1 MNCLRKIWKVH
12 SRLIQTTMPKS
23 KVRTNLSQKTMLTS
37 SLTIIKT
44 KQKRQRKLRLK
55 RPEAEAKSQEE
66 A

>member
-1 MNCLRKIWKVH
+1 M
-12 SRLIQTTMPKS
+12 QTTMPKS
-23 KVRTNLSQKTMLTS
+23 KVRTNLSQKTMLRS